1 MNVQPQPVLTQLT
14 RSAIFVT
21 ADINPGGEDKVRE
34 MVSNWGGYTR
44 AVGFRRLDGGLA
56 PVVGIG
62 SHAWDRLFSGPR
74 PMNLH
79 PFTEIRGEKHTA
91 PATGGDLLF
100 HVRAVDFDLC
110 FAFMQ
115 EVFGPLG
122 DAVTVT
128 DEVHGFRYFDE
139 RDLLGF
145 VDGTENPSG
154 EAADE
159 YVLIGE
165 QDPAFVGGSYVIVQ
179 KYLHDLRAWDAI
191 TVEEQER
198 AIGRR
203 KLSDIE
209 FPDADKAADAHTVL
223 NSINDENGNPLKIV
237 RDNMPFGQAST
248 GPYGTYFIGYAAD
261 PAVTERMLRNMFIG
275 DPPGT
280 SDRILD
286 FSTAHTGALFF
297 VPSADLLENPPS
309 PAPSA

>member
-115 EVFGPLG
+115 
-122 DAVTVT
+122 
-128 DEVHGFRYFDE
+128 RC
-139 RDLLGF
+139 
-145 VDGTENPSG
+145 SG
-154 EAADE
+154 HS
-159 YVLIGE
+159 V
-165 QDPAFVGGSYVIVQ
+165 
-179 KYLHDLRAWDAI
+179 
-191 TVEEQER
+191 
-198 AIGRR
+198 
-203 KLSDIE
+203 
-209 FPDADKAADAHTVL
+209 
-223 NSINDENGNPLKIV
+223 
-237 RDNMPFGQAST
+237 M
-248 GPYGTYFIGYAAD
+248 
-261 PAVTERMLRNMFIG
+261 
-275 DPPGT
+275 
-280 SDRILD
+280 
-286 FSTAHTGALFF
+286 
-297 VPSADLLENPPS
+297 PS
-309 PAPSA
+309 PSLMRCTGSATSTSVTCSASSTVRRTRAVRPPTNTC